1 MATKT
6 QINDLAQALKEA
18 YSRAQE
24 VSIEDG
30 GTCNFDT
37 PQLILTGWREAEIRE
52 AFDAAGLRCYI
63 QKSGKSHVVDVMDC
77 TKGQGDLRTEMA
89 EAARDS
95 LKASG
100 YEAYVYY
107 QMD

>member
-6 QINDLAQALKEA
+6 QINNLSQALKKA
-18 YSRAQE
+18 YSCAQK

-37 PQLILTGWREAEIRE
+37 PQLILTGWRESEIKE

-63 QKSGKSHVVDVMDC
+63 QKSGKSYVVDVIGC
-77 TKGQGDLRTEMA
+77 TNGQGDLRTEMA
-89 EAARDS
+89 EAARES
-95 LKASG
+95 LKADG

>member
-6 QINDLAQALKEA
+6 QINDLTQALKKA

-37 PQLILTGWREAEIRE
+37 PQLILTDWKEAEIRE

-63 QKSGKSHVVDVMDC
+63 QKSGKIRIVDVMDC

-89 EAARDS
+89 EVVRDS
-95 LKASG
+95 LKTSG
-100 YEAYVYY
+100 YEAHVWY
-107 QMD
+107 QID